1 MSTHG
6 RETGYL
12 LVTPLKVG
20 GGGTIFVNRGWV
32 PASIKAAIPKEMLP
46 EGECSLVVVPRP
58 SEKGGRAVMDNDPSK
73 DFWLKIDA
81 PAMARHLGMRED
93 LPFCDLVEPDGG
105 GKPPINKTT
114 ADFITFYCTPLTH
127 AAYSFTW
134 FSLSA
139 ALAAGTHLRFR

>member
-1 MSTHG
+1 
-6 RETGYL
+6 
-12 LVTPLKVG
+12 
-20 GGGTIFVNRGWV
+20 
-32 PASIKAAIPKEMLP
+32 
-46 EGECSLVVVPRP
+46 
-58 SEKGGRAVMDNDPSK
+58 
-73 DFWLKIDA
+73 
-81 PAMARHLGMRED
+81 MARHLGMRED